1 MKAHYPIIVEE
12 GRDETAWGITVP
24 DLTGCF
30 SAADNE
36 NDILDAAREAILLHL
51 EGLENVP
58 DASPIDNFT
67 HDNRL
72 ALLVDVDVDIAQL
85 KRQAKHINVTVS
97 QKRKNSMTI
106 CKAVGELLRIAKE
119 LHINYPHR
127 EFTLDGRLVGDLG
140 EVIVEQNY
148 EVTLYPSSQKH
159 HDGETP
165 DGKKI
170 QIKTT
175 MKNALTF
182 PCDHIPDYYLG
193 IKILPNGDYEEIFN
207 GPGKVIHSEISHRKR
222 TKTNL
227 YPIELPTLKKLDEAV
242 QKNQRIPKKT
252 ETGNSSFKNEN
263 CSSSSLD

>member
-1 MKAHYPIIVEE
+1 MMKAHYPIIVEE

-72 ALLVDVDVDIAQL
+72 ALLVDVDIAQL
-85 KRQAKHINVTVS
+85 KRKAKHINVTVS
-97 QKRKNSMTI
+97 QKRKNSMAI
-106 CKAVGELLRIAKE
+106 CKAIGELLRIVNE

-127 EFTLDGRLVGDLG
+127 KFTLDGRLVGDLG
-140 EVIVEQNY
+140 EVTVEQNY

-175 MKNALTF
+175 MKDTLTF

-227 YPIELPTLKKLDEAV
+227 YSIGLPTLKRLNEAV
-242 QKNQRIPKKT
+242 QKNERIPKKT
-252 ETGNSSFKNEN
+252 ETGNSSFKDEN
-263 CSSSSLD
+263 CSSPSLD

>member
-1 MKAHYPIIVEE
+1 MMKAHYPIIVEE
-12 GRDETAWGITVP
+12 GRGETAWGITVP

-36 NDILDAAREAILLHL
+36 NDILNAAREAILLHL

-58 DASPIDNFT
+58 DASPIGNFT

-72 ALLVDVDVDIAQL
+72 ALLVDVDIEQL
-85 KRQAKHINVTVS
+85 KRQAKHSNVTVS

-106 CKAVGELLRIAKE
+106 CKAVGELLRIVKE
-119 LHINYPHR
+119 LHINYPQK

-148 EVTLYPSSQKH
+148 EVKLYPSLQKH

-175 MKNALTF
+175 MKDALTF
-182 PCDHIPDYYLG
+182 PCDHTPDYYLG

-207 GPGKVIHSEISHRKR
+207 GPGKVIHSAISHRKPP
-222 TKTNL
+222 KTNL
-227 YPIELPTLKKLDEAV
+227 HTIGLPTLKRLNEVV

-252 ETGNSSFKNEN
+252 GTGNSSFENEN
-263 CSSSSLD
+263 CSSPSLD

>member
-58 DASPIDNFT
+58 DASPIANFT

-72 ALLVDVDVDIAQL
+72 ALLVDVDIGQL
-85 KRQAKHINVTVS
+85 KREAKHINVTVS
-97 QKRKNSMTI
+97 HKRKNSMTI
-106 CKAVGELLRIAKE
+106 CKAVGELLRIVKE
-119 LHINYPHR
+119 LHENYPHR

-140 EVIVEQNY
+140 EVTVEQNY
-148 EVTLYPSSQKH
+148 EVTLYTSSEKQY
-159 HDGETP
+159 DGETP

-175 MKNALTF
+175 MKDALTF
-182 PCDHIPDYYLG
+182 PCDDDPIHIPDYYLG
-193 IKILPNGDYEEIFN
+193 IKIFQNGDYEEIFN
-207 GPGKVIHSEISHRKR
+207 GPGAVIHSEIRHRKR
-222 TKTNL
+222 PNTNL
-227 YPIELPTLKKLDEAV
+227 HSIALPQLKRLNKTV

-252 ETGNSSFKNEN
+252 ETGNSS
-263 CSSSSLD
+263 

>member
-72 ALLVDVDVDIAQL
+72 ALLVDVDIAQL
-85 KRQAKHINVTVS
+85 KRKAKHINVTVS

-106 CKAVGELLRIAKE
+106 CKAIVELLRIVKE
-119 LHINYPHR
+119 LHNNYPHR
-127 EFTLDGRLVGDLG
+127 KFTLDGRLVGDLG

-148 EVTLYPSSQKH
+148 EVTLYRSSQKH
-159 HDGETP
+159 YDGETP

-170 QIKTT
+170 QVKTT

-182 PCDHIPDYYLG
+182 PCDHTPDYYLG
-193 IKILPNGDYEEIFN
+193 IKIWPNGDYEEIFN
-207 GPGKVIHSEISHRKR
+207 GPGKVIRSEISQRDK

-227 YPIELPTLKKLDEAV
+227 HSIGLPTLKKLNNEAV
-242 QKNQRIPKKT
+242 RKNQRIPKKT
-252 ETGNSSFKNEN
+252 EKATKRTP
-263 CSSSSLD
+263 

>member
-12 GRDETAWGITVP
+12 GTDETAWGITVP

-51 EGLENVP
+51 EGLDNVP
-58 DASPIDNFT
+58 AASPIDNFT

-72 ALLVDVDVDIAQL
+72 ALLVDVDIAQL
-85 KRQAKHINVTVS
+85 KRAKHINVTVS

-106 CKAVGELLRIAKE
+106 CKAVGELLSIVKE
-119 LHINYPHR
+119 LQEKYPHR
-127 EFTLDGRLVGDLG
+127 KFTLDGSLVDDLG

-148 EVTLYPSSQKH
+148 EVKLYPGSQKH

-175 MKNALTF
+175 MKDALTF

-193 IKILPNGDYEEIFN
+193 IKISSNGDYEEIFN
-207 GPGKVIHSEISHRKR
+207 GPGKVVHSAISRRKPTR
-222 TKTNL
+222 TNL
-227 YPIELPTLKKLDEAV
+227 YSIALRKLEKLNKAV

-252 ETGNSSFKNEN
+252 RDGKLIFQK
-263 CSSSSLD
+263 

>member
-12 GRDETAWGITVP
+12 GTDETAWGITVP

-72 ALLVDVDVDIAQL
+72 ALLVDVDIAQL
-85 KRQAKHINVTVS
+85 KRAKHINVTVS

-106 CKAVGELLRIAKE
+106 CKAVGALLSIVKE
-119 LHINYPHR
+119 LQEKYPHR
-127 EFTLDGRLVGDLG
+127 KFTLDGRLVGDLG

-148 EVTLYPSSQKH
+148 AVKLYRSSQKH

-175 MKNALTF
+175 MKDALTF

-193 IKILPNGDYEEIFN
+193 IKILPNGDYKEIFN
-207 GPGKVIHSEISHRKR
+207 GPGEVIHSAISRRKPTR
-222 TKTNL
+222 TNL
-227 YPIELPTLKKLDEAV
+227 YPIELRTLKRLNEAV
-242 QKNQRIPKKT
+242 QKKQRIPKKT

-263 CSSSSLD
+263 CSSPSLD

>member
-1 MKAHYPIIVEE
+1 MMKAHYPIIVEE

-58 DASPIDNFT
+58 DPSPIDNFT
-67 HDNRL
+67 HDDRL
-72 ALLVDVDVDIAQL
+72 ALLVDVDIAQL
-85 KRQAKHINVTVS
+85 KRKAKHINVTMS

-106 CKAVGELLRIAKE
+106 CKAVGELLRIVEE
-119 LHINYPHR
+119 LHINYPNR
-127 EFTLDGRLVGDLG
+127 KFTLDGRLVGDLG
-140 EVIVEQNY
+140 EVTVEQNY
-148 EVTLYPSSQKH
+148 EVTLCLSSEKH
-159 HDGETP
+159 YDGKTP

-175 MKNALTF
+175 MQDALTF
-182 PCDHIPDYYLG
+182 PCYHIPDYYLG

-207 GPGKVIHSEISHRKR
+207 GPGKVIHSAISRRKP

-227 YPIELPTLKKLDEAV
+227 HSIGLGTLKKLNKAV
-242 QKNQRIPKKT
+242 KKNQRIPKKT

-263 CSSSSLD
+263 CSSPSLDL